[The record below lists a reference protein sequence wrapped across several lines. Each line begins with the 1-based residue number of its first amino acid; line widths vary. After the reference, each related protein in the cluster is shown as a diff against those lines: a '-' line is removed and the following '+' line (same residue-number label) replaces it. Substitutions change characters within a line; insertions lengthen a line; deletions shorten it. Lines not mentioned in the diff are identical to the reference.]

1 MTFPRRGKESRSGR
15 FVATVRTSLFEENDR
30 SIDQGGTARKIQ
42 AWNTSSIVWIDVVG
56 PNTFSVSV
64 SRAACRPG
72 SHETHEQHPT
82 LPTPTTQCKFGNRI
96 LRNFAGRGGI
106 KFRRDTLSIHAR
118 PSFPTDPVLFRL
130 SRLAYPTFH
139 LSGHI
144 SRDRKGWTRE
154 EESHELTANPQKISK
169 IGF

>member
-1 MTFPRRGKESRSGR
+1 MEKNRDPAGSLPPYVRVYSRRTTVPSIKAALREKYRLEIPLLSSESTLSGR
-15 FVATVRTSLFEENDR
+15 IHFRYQSRGLRVAQART
-30 SIDQGGTARKIQ
+30 KH
-42 AWNTSSIVWIDVVG
+42 TSNS
-56 PNTFSVSV
+56 PS
-64 SRAACRPG
+64 
-72 SHETHEQHPT
+72 

-144 SRDRKGWTRE
+144 SRNRKGWTRE